1 MRTSAPACST
11 NSQQISLHTI
21 DSHKTSMRVV
31 STSKPAQAVGRV
43 GLLIYF
49 FYFFFLF
56 FFISSC
62 TQFLF
67 QERKY
72 DPIECFN
79 LIKVSKRESKKADF
93 LNKS

>member
-1 MRTSAPACST
+1 MRMSALACST
-11 NSQQISLHTI
+11 NSQQISFHTI

-56 FFISSC
+56 FS
-62 TQFLF
+62 FLH
-67 QERKY
+67 
-72 DPIECFN
+72 
-79 LIKVSKRESKKADF
+79 V
-93 LNKS
+93 LNFYFRRGNTTPLSVLT